1 MPRRNGSSGSI
12 RVLLAAASTVRRAG
26 LESLLKNAPG
36 MKLAGT
42 LPNLA
47 NITYHF
53 SELQPDVLLADLDAS
68 TGFGPA
74 SLPTVALVD
83 EPDTTWIPVALL
95 SGVKAILSRDA
106 DMQEIIPALHAAH
119 AGFLFLAPEFTHDL
133 LAHVRAPQGPADAPL
148 EELTPREIE
157 ILRQLAE
164 GSANREIAAQLGIS
178 EHTVKFHI
186 SSILNKLDASTRT
199 EAVTLGIRTGLIVI

>member
-1 MPRRNGSSGSI
+1 MTLRNGGGSI
-12 RVLLAAASTVRRAG
+12 RVLLAAASAVRRAG

-36 MKLAGT
+36 VKLAGS
-42 LPNLA
+42 LQNLA
-47 NITYHF
+47 NITFHF
-53 SELQPDVLLADLDAS
+53 HELQPDVLLADLDAAS
-68 TGFGPA
+68 GFGPA

-83 EPDTTWIPVALL
+83 EPDANWTAQALL
-95 SGVKAILSRDA
+95 SGVKAIIPRDA
-106 DMQEIIPALHAAH
+106 ELQEIIPAIHAAH
-119 AGFLFLAPEFTHDL
+119 AGFLFLAPEYAQDL
-133 LAHVRAPQGPADAPL
+133 LAHVRPPIGSSDAL

-164 GSANREIAAQLGIS
+164 GSANREIAVQLRIS

-199 EAVTLGIRTGLIVI
+199 EAVTLGIRNGLIVI